1 MVSFN
6 RLLKKKMFLFFIF
19 LGISYFDGNIRKILK
34 TLIFLKEK
42 MVLIIRFESI
52 GKMLDFL

>member
-6 RLLKKKMFLFFIF
+6 RLLKKKMFFIF